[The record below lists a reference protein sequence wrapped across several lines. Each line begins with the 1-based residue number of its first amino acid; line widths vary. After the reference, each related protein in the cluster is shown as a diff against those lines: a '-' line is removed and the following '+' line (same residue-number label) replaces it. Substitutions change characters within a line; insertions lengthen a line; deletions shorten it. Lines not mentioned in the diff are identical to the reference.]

1 MRCDGGYRQ
10 HPPSIE
16 APREGLPP
24 LLMQAC
30 LLLAVFNTALLPA
43 LYFGHAWLI
52 DAGGHFI
59 HSDFATS
66 GPRASSHSTNNPR
79 FHSSKFRSDLP
90 ACRADRASRDRAVG
104 QARTISGPN
113 SRSELL
119 HRKRWRMSKSVDFD
133 RLSIFCYG
141 CLTLTTARRRP

>member
-1 MRCDGGYRQ
+1 
-10 HPPSIE
+10 
-16 APREGLPP
+16 
-24 LLMQAC
+24 MQAC

-79 FHSSKFRSDLP
+79 FHSSKFGL
-90 ACRADRASRDRAVG
+90 ASMPR
-104 QARTISGPN
+104 
-113 SRSELL
+113 
-119 HRKRWRMSKSVDFD
+119 
-133 RLSIFCYG
+133 
-141 CLTLTTARRRP
+141 